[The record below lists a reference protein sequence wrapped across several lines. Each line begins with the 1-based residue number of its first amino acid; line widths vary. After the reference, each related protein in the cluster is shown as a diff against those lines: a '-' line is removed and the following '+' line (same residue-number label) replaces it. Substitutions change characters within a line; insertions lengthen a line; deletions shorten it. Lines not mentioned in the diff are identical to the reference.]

1 MSNVEIFD
9 TTFAMTILVI
19 MAFFLLTGSC
29 TRARSSILL
38 LRALPTNAVWLT
50 FPVRQT
56 NAIR

>member
-19 MAFFLLTGSC
+19 MA
-29 TRARSSILL
+29 LL
-38 LRALPTNAVWLT
+38 LRVLLTNAVWLT
-50 FPVRQT
+50 FPVRPT